1 MTPTP
6 NVVQGFDANDLA
18 GVAERIGQRRH
29 RYFSWAIWVLDGMT
43 RVDLEASLRW
53 AIIGAENGDA
63 RSQWLLENR
72 MAADDRARAR
82 FWLRRAADQGYQP
95 AQKELAGER
104 ARGHVSE
111 ENRAQ

>member
-1 MTPTP
+1 M
-6 NVVQGFDANDLA
+6 
-18 GVAERIGQRRH
+18 
-29 RYFSWAIWVLDGMT
+29 YYGMT

-63 RSQWLLENR
+63 RSQWLAFSLLENR